1 MAFAVGILMVLL
13 PSLLAFVLMDFIWI
27 AFVANQ
33 FYEQQ
38 LASILRMEPDMLA
51 GVLAWLCIVSASYI
65 FVLPRATAC
74 DGLGKRAL
82 QVSTGRFEHAL
93 G

>member
-1 MAFAVGILMVLL
+1 MLMVLL

-33 FYEQQ
+33 YYKQQ
-38 LASILRMEPDMLA
+38 LASILRSDPDILA

-65 FVLPRATAC
+65 FVLPRALAC
-74 DGLGKRAL
+74 DGMGRRAM
-82 QVSTGRFEHAL
+82 QVSTGPEGARCIS
-93 G
+93 